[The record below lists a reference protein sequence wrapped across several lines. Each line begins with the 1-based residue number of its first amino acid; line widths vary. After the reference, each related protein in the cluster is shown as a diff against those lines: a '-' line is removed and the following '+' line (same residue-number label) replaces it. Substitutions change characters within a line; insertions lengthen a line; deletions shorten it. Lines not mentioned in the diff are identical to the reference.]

1 MNTKEFVVQP
11 GGTSREAK
19 DGGYI
24 FPVHLDAAFVTEF
37 YPYWR
42 EEGISFMLVPFV
54 EKSEPAPEPVT
65 VPHNG
70 ETPAQILHARFFKLH
85 LFWEFLEWASSSD
98 PNIDDEVHA
107 KMVFKEWQGINSC
120 SEIDHAK
127 LEHIIGAFNAWI
139 PTRKTCATDD
149 NVL

>member
-1 MNTKEFVVQP
+1 MDAKQFVVQP

-54 EKSEPAPEPVT
+54 EKAEPAPEPVT

-70 ETPAQILHARFFKLH
+70 ETPAQILHARFFKLG
-85 LFWEFLEWASSSD
+85 LFQEWMQAQTGKPVRDEMEAKTAFKDISSVD
-98 PNIDDEVHA
+98 
-107 KMVFKEWQGINSC
+107 SC
-120 SEIDHAK
+120 SEITVDD
-127 LEHIIGAFNAWI
+127 LEEIVAHFNAWI
-139 PTRKTCATDD
+139 PTRG
-149 NVL
+149 NHE

>member
-54 EKSEPAPEPVT
+54 ENAEPAPEPVT
-65 VPHNG
+65 APHNG
-70 ETPAQILHARFFKLH
+70 ETPAQILHARFFKLG
-85 LFWEFLEWASSSD
+85 LFWDFLEQCDNGIHINDSAQ
-98 PNIDDEVHA
+98 A
-107 KMVFKEWQGINSC
+107 KIAFKDLYDVDSC
-120 SEIDHAK
+120 SQITREK
-127 LEHIIGAFNAWI
+127 LEEIVAQFNEWI
-139 PTRKTCATDD
+139 PTRG
-149 NVL
+149 NHE